1 MQSSPDNSEFN
12 SGYGLIALRRWFALP
27 VLLSLTAAL
36 LPLQVSRGFA
46 ATATQVDPKTLHGK
60 IMCGY
65 QGWFRC
71 PGDAARMGWI
81 HWSHTSE
88 RIAPET
94 LCFEMWPDVSKY
106 GPGERFAVPSFTYP
120 NGSPAELFSSDNLET
135 VERHFEWMRD
145 YGIDGAWMQHFLV
158 DLPGGLQPNR
168 YESRLRVLGHARAA
182 AHKTGRVWA
191 LSYDIAAMPTERI
204 YDVLVNDWKK
214 MVDRKW
220 IADSHYLRQNGKPV
234 VQIWGFYWNN
244 AQNRMTAELANKLI
258 DFFKAPGPYSAF
270 LVGGGS
276 WDWRRV
282 PDPEW
287 QKFYRRFD
295 AYAPWNVGN
304 WTKDDQGQA
313 HTSTSWWAKDKQEYE
328 RSGGLWMPVVYPGFS
343 WDNLQR
349 KPAGTSLIPRR
360 GGRFLWEQFHELSKL
375 GMDCVYVA
383 MFDEVDEGT
392 AIFKVTSAP
401 PVQGHFVGLE
411 GLPSDWYLRL
421 VGEGANRLRQKQ
433 PIPLEIPLTP

>member
-1 MQSSPDNSEFN
+1 MRCESRYTSRLRAVLRLLPVAT
-12 SGYGLIALRRWFALP
+12 GLICWQ
-27 VLLSLTAAL
+27 SL
-36 LPLQVSRGFA
+36 G
-46 ATATQVDPKTLHGK
+46 ATGRPQEVPPTILHGK
-60 IMCGY
+60 VMCGY

-71 PGDAARMGWI
+71 PSDAAGTGWI
-81 HWSHTSE
+81 HWSHTAE

-94 LCFEMWPDVSKY
+94 LCFEMWPDVSEY
-106 GPGERFAVPSFTYP
+106 GPQERFIAPGFTYS
-120 NGSPAELFSSDNLET
+120 NGAPAELFSSDNPAT
-135 VERHFEWMRD
+135 VQRHFEWMRD

-158 DLPGGLQPNR
+158 DLPGGLQPQR
-168 YESRLRVLGHARAA
+168 YASRMRVLAYARAA
-182 AHKTGRVWA
+182 ARKTGRVWA

-204 YDVLVNDWKK
+204 YEVLVNDWKK
-214 MVDRKW
+214 MVDEEW
-220 IADSHYLRQNGKPV
+220 TADSRYLRQNGKPV

-244 AQNRMTAELANKLI
+244 PQNRMTADLANKLI
-258 DFFKAPGPYSAF
+258 DFFKAPGLYSAF
-270 LVGGGS
+270 FVGGGS

-304 WTKDDQGQA
+304 WTKDAKGEA
-313 HTSTSWWAKDKQEYE
+313 HPSTGWWAKDKEEFE

-349 KPAGTSLIPRR
+349 KPPGTSLIPRR
-360 GGRFLWEQFHELSKL
+360 GGRFFWEQFHELSKL
-375 GMDCVYVA
+375 GVDCVYVA

-392 AIFKVTSAP
+392 AVFKVTSSP

-421 VGEGANRLRQKQ
+421 AGEAASRLRQRQ
-433 PIPLEIPLTP
+433 PIPLEIPIKP